1 MSSSRKL
8 LADDDDDDIVTDTG
22 LARASLG
29 ICPQHNVLFPD
40 LTAAEHVQFY
50 AQLKGV
56 RGGAVRG
63 EVDHFLK
70 LLDLEQKVVTD
81 TGLARASLGICPQ
94 HNVLFPDLTAAEYV
108 QFYAQLK
115 GVRGG
120 AVRGEVEHF
129 LKLLDLEQKVCFC
142 F

>member
-1 MSSSRKL
+1 MFDKGFIHSKSTIIIITSGTIPPTSGT
-8 LADDDDDDIVTDTG
+8 ATINGCDIVTDTG

-63 EVDHFLK
+63 EV
-70 LLDLEQKVVTD
+70 
-81 TGLARASLGICPQ
+81 
-94 HNVLFPDLTAAEYV
+94 
-108 QFYAQLK
+108 
-115 GVRGG
+115 
-120 AVRGEVEHF
+120 EHF
-129 LKLLDLEQKVCFC
+129 LKLLDLEQKRAGNIAVRSYVRALALARTRSEKRALTQCPLFAVLNDHAI
-142 F
+142 